1 MAWTVSTKRSAIT
14 PLVIQCGDSL
24 IPITLASLPV
34 TAVPTTPGR
43 SDFDEAFAALD
54 NAAHPRLIVVGDD
67 KALAA
72 ALTRLMRTERLHIE
86 LAFVPNPGSAA
97 AKAYDLA
104 SGSSAAKIALFGAA
118 EPVPLIRDDTGR
130 AIVGEVHACGAESGA
145 ITGEAY
151 VDNTRLFTGVIP
163 ALEIVPTPEQPG
175 LRARVLRPRRFG
187 RRRRGKWVP
196 GRAAQIGAEAVVLTR
211 DGVVDPAP
219 ATRGSIYRHNEDWL
233 LVR

>member
-34 TAVPTTPGR
+34 TAVPTTPAR
-43 SDFDEAFAALD
+43 SDFDEAFATLD
-54 NAAHPRLIVVGDD
+54 NVAHPRLIVVGDD
-67 KALAA
+67 RALAA

-86 LAFVPNPGSAA
+86 LAFVPNADSAA

-104 SGSSAAKIALFGAA
+104 SGSGAAKIALFGAA
-118 EPVPLIRDDTGR
+118 EPTPLIRDDTGR
-130 AIVGEVHACGAESGA
+130 AIVGAVSACGTNGSD
-145 ITGEAY
+145 IVGEAY
-151 VDNTRLFTGVIP
+151 VDDTRLFTRTIP
-163 ALEIVPTPEQPG
+163 GLEIVPTPEQPG
-175 LRARVLRPRRFG
+175 LRARVLKRRRFG
-187 RRRRGKWVP
+187 RRRGKWVS

-219 ATRGSIYRHNEDWL
+219 STRGSIYRHNEDWL

>member
-34 TAVPTTPGR
+34 TAVPTTPSR
-43 SDFDEAFAALD
+43 SDFDEVLAALD
-54 NAAHPRLIVVGDD
+54 GVAHPRLIVVGDD
-67 KALAA
+67 RALAT

-86 LAFVPNPGSAA
+86 LAFVPEPGSAA
-97 AKAYDLA
+97 AKAYGLA
-104 SGSSAAKIALFGAA
+104 SGSGAAKVALFGTAGA
-118 EPVPLIRDDTGR
+118 VPLIRDDAGR
-130 AIVGEVHACGAESGA
+130 AIVGEVRATGSDDGD

-151 VDNTRLFTGVIP
+151 VDNTRLFTGEIP
-163 ALEIVPTPEQPG
+163 GVEITPTPDQPG
-175 LRARVLRPRRFG
+175 LRARTIRRRRFG
-187 RRRRGKWVP
+187 RRRGKWVP
-196 GRAAQIGAEAVVLTR
+196 GRAIQIGAEAVVLTR

-219 ATRGSIYRHNEDWL
+219 STRGSIYRHHEDWL

>member
-34 TAVPTTPGR
+34 TAVPTTPSR
-43 SDFDEAFAALD
+43 SDFDEVFATLD

-67 KALAA
+67 RALAA

-86 LAFVPNPGSAA
+86 LAFVPNAGSAA
-97 AKAYDLA
+97 AEAYDLA

-118 EPVPLIRDDTGR
+118 EPVPLIRDDAGR
-130 AIVGEVHACGAESGA
+130 AIVGEVRAHGADGGSFV
-145 ITGEAY
+145 GEAY
-151 VDNTRLFTGVIP
+151 VDNTQLFTGSTRG
-163 ALEIVPTPEQPG
+163 LEIVPTPEQPG
-175 LRARVLRPRRFG
+175 LRGRVLKRRRFG
-187 RRRRGKWVP
+187 RRHGKWVS

-211 DGVVDPAP
+211 DGAVDPAP
-219 ATRGSIYRHNEDWL
+219 STRGSIYRHHEDWL